1 MLKMGKKQLT
11 MVKWKKKIHF
21 NWIDNLLVMSECAR
35 CARESDGS
43 ATPRQD
49 SLTLSNK
56 ELHSPSLSLKYK
68 AVHWQLHIKDW
79 IIFCVRFANET

>member
-1 MLKMGKKQLT
+1 MVLVLVLKFFTELCGENAENGKEATNYGK
-11 MVKWKKKIHF
+11 MKKKKHF
-21 NWIDNLLVMSECAR
+21 HLKNLIDNLLIVYGAR

-56 ELHSPSLSLKYK
+56 ELHSLSVSLKYK
-68 AVHWQLHIKDW
+68 AVH
-79 IIFCVRFANET
+79 